1 MFHSDQKTAA
11 AAAAATAKKFNFLAQ
26 NMTSMKLSQ
35 ARKNYTVC
43 KIITKTH
50 THTQSKT
57 HRPSSLAGQCK
68 QKT

>member
-1 MFHSDQKTAA
+1 MFHSDQKTTAA
-11 AAAAATAKKFNFLAQ
+11 AAAAAAAAKKFNFLAQ

-50 THTQSKT
+50 TPRHRRTHTQT
-57 HRPSSLAGQCK
+57 
-68 QKT
+68 